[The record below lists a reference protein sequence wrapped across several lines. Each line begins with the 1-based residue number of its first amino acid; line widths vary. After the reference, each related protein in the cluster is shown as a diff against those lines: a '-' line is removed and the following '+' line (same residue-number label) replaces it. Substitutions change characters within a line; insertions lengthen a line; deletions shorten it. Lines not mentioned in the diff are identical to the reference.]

1 MLTARLYIKI
11 LLLAIVFSEKL
22 LYKGRMNK
30 KINKPY
36 HKKVG
41 NQIRFYRKE
50 KGLTQ
55 EQLSLE
61 IGNANSYIAIVE
73 NAQRDLPLSQI
84 HKIAKVLEIEPW
96 QLLKFD

>member
-1 MLTARLYIKI
+1 
-11 LLLAIVFSEKL
+11 
-22 LYKGRMNK
+22 MNK
-30 KINKPY
+30 KINKAY

-41 NQIRFYRKE
+41 AQIRFYRKE

-61 IGNANSYIAIVE
+61 IGNANSYMAIVE

-84 HKIAKVLEIEPW
+84 RKIAKVLGVEPW
-96 QLLKFD
+96 QLLKF

>member
-1 MLTARLYIKI
+1 MPTARLYIKTLQI
-11 LLLAIVFSEKL
+11 AIVFYGKV
-22 LYKGRMNK
+22 LYKREMNK

-41 NQIRFYRKE
+41 ALIRFYRKE

-61 IGNANSYIAIVE
+61 IGNSNSYIAIIE

-84 HKIAKVLEIEPW
+84 HKIAKALNVEPW

>member
-1 MLTARLYIKI
+1 MYIKT
-11 LLLAIVFSEKL
+11 LLTAIVFWKNV
-22 LYKGRMNK
+22 LYKERMNK

-84 HKIAKVLEIEPW
+84 HKIAKILEVEPW

>member
-1 MLTARLYIKI
+1 M
-11 LLLAIVFSEKL
+11 
-22 LYKGRMNK
+22 LYKGGMNK

-84 HKIAKVLEIEPW
+84 HKIAKILEVEPW

>member
-1 MLTARLYIKI
+1 M
-11 LLLAIVFSEKL
+11 S
-22 LYKGRMNK
+22 K

-41 NQIRFYRKE
+41 SRIRFYRKE

-61 IGNANSYIAIVE
+61 IGHSNSYMAIVE

-84 HKIAKVLEIEPW
+84 QKIAKVLDIEPW

>member
-1 MLTARLYIKI
+1 M
-11 LLLAIVFSEKL
+11 S
-22 LYKGRMNK
+22 K
-30 KINKPY
+30 KINKAY

-41 NQIRFYRKE
+41 AKIRFYRKE

-61 IGNANSYIAIVE
+61 IGNANSYIAIIE

-84 HKIAKVLEIEPW
+84 RKIAKALDINPW

>member
-1 MLTARLYIKI
+1 
-11 LLLAIVFSEKL
+11 
-22 LYKGRMNK
+22 MNK

-36 HKKVG
+36 HKRVG
-41 NQIRFYRKE
+41 NRIRFYRKE

-61 IGNANSYIAIVE
+61 IGNANSYIAIIE

-84 HKIAKVLEIEPW
+84 RKIAKALNVEPW